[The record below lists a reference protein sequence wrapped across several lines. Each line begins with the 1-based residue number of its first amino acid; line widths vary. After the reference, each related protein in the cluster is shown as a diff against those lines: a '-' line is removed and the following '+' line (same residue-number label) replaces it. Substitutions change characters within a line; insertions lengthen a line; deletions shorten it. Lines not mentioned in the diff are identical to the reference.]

1 MVRSLPE
8 KNMVRPI
15 IFVELTLL
23 SWFYVSFEENR
34 NFSKEQ
40 YVTKFYYCEAI
51 AVFFKNVALAAH

>member
-1 MVRSLPE
+1 
-8 KNMVRPI
+8 MVRPI